1 MRAALLLIL
10 VAGLLLGLLAY
21 AAFHLTM
28 GLEPLPLAAR
38 GAMAAAIIGALGLF
52 ILFTALQR
60 RQRRRDREEGRD

>member
-52 ILFTALQR
+52 ILFTTLQR

>member
-1 MRAALLLIL
+1 MRAAILLFL

-52 ILFTALQR
+52 ILFTTLQR
-60 RQRRRDREEGRD
+60 RQRRRDRQEGRE